1 MTSVLI
7 VDDHATVRLAV
18 RVLLERALFTVIGE
32 AANGEDAARM
42 ARELR
47 PDVVVLDIGLPG
59 IDGLNVLKRLQLL
72 EPVPPRVMVLT
83 GQPASL
89 FARRCLEAG
98 ASAFMRKD
106 EDLEALLSAFK
117 AMLKGY
123 SIFPD
128 LPTQHGPVLTEQQ
141 RLDKLSDQEMAV
153 LRLLADGLS
162 NNDIADSMHLSA
174 KTVSTYKTRIMEKLD
189 LGSFVEMLDLWR
201 RHSI

>member
-42 ARELR
+42 ARELG

-59 IDGLNVLKRLQLL
+59 IDGLNVLKHLQLL
-72 EPVPPRVMVLT
+72 EPTPPRVMVLT

-106 EDLEALLSAFK
+106 EDLEALLAAFK

-141 RLDKLSDQEMAV
+141 RLDKLSDQEIAV

-201 RHSI
+201 RHSM

>member
-1 MTSVLI
+1 LTSVLI